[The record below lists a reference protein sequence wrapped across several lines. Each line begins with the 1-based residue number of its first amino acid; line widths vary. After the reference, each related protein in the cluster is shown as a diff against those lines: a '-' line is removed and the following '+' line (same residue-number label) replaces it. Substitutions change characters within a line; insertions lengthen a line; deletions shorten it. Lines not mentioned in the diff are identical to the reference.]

1 MLHIIYVGVG
11 GFIGAVSRFLISR
24 YLGNLVPSFPLG
36 TLTVNIIG
44 SFLLGFIIYS
54 VSFGKNISP
63 EMRDLITIGIL
74 GGFTTMSTFAY
85 ESFRLFELNQMLLF
99 ILNIT
104 LNLILCIGAVYAGK
118 EFAMLITK

>member
-85 ESFRLFELNQMLLF
+85 ESFKLFELNQMLLF

-118 EFAMLITK
+118 ELAMLITK